1 MKLKDMDME
10 SITIS
15 HSFQTDQSRE
25 KFTKTE
31 MESTL
36 EIGFW
41 SGNGVFLKI
50 MHSAY
55 LVYGKIAC

>member
-1 MKLKDMDME
+1 ME

-15 HSFQTDQSRE
+15 QSFQNDKSYTE

-41 SGNGVFLKI
+41 SGKESI
-50 MHSAY
+50 
-55 LVYGKIAC
+55 

>member
-1 MKLKDMDME
+1 MDME

-15 HSFQTDQSRE
+15 QSLQNDKSNTE

-41 SGNGVFLKI
+41 SGEEFFLQAVNYI
-50 MHSAY
+50 PAAIS
-55 LVYGKIAC
+55 I